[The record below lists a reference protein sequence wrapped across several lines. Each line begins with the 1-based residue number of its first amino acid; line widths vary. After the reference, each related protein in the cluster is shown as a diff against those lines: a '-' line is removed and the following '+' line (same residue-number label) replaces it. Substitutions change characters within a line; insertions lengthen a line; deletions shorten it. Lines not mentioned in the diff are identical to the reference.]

1 MIYTIGLVDDNEDQL
16 SDIRAAIKA
25 NKSQDLEI
33 NFKTYSIPQNS
44 ENAIEILLKEILDD
58 IKNGG
63 IHSLIIDFKIVIAT
77 KNIQGSELFNLVKK
91 SLSSFPVV
99 ILTER
104 PEESKKP
111 DFIDADKVYIKRE
124 FLKIKEAYS
133 KEKITNILD
142 SMVKYVNQKDSLL
155 VKLEEQQTK
164 MNHASDDIQEIIEIE
179 NQLAKFI
186 PMGLTQADIQI
197 NSTKIAELTTL
208 INNLNHLLEK

>member
-155 VKLEEQQTK
+155 VKLETQQSK
-164 MNHASDDIQEIIEIE
+164 MGSNSDNVQKIIEIE
-179 NQLAKFI
+179 NQLSKFI

-197 NSTKIAELTTL
+197 NSTKIAELSTL

>member
-1 MIYTIGLVDDNEDQL
+1 M
-16 SDIRAAIKA
+16 
-25 NKSQDLEI
+25 
-33 NFKTYSIPQNS
+33 
-44 ENAIEILLKEILDD
+44 
-58 IKNGG
+58 
-63 IHSLIIDFKIVIAT
+63 
-77 KNIQGSELFNLVKK
+77 
-91 SLSSFPVV
+91 
-99 ILTER
+99 
-104 PEESKKP
+104 
-111 DFIDADKVYIKRE
+111 YIKRE

-155 VKLEEQQTK
+155 VKLEEQQSKT
-164 MNHASDDIQEIIEIE
+164 NTSSNNIQKIIEIE